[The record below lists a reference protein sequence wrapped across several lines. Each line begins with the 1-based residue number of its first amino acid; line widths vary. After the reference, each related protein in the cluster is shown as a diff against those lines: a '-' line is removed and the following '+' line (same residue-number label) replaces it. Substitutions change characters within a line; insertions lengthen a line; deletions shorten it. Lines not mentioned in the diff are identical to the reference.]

1 MTGRVLLWLLLLLLF
16 HEDYGCPLNGI
27 SFHNRKNEEQK
38 ENVGSWEACIVACI
52 ERDLDQSKVS
62 CNSWTWRKKDK
73 ICITMTSYGEQSQK
87 YPDNVS
93 GDMELCD
100 MSMISSSQTTSTPL
114 RCNPANYDENTT
126 CCMDSSKCELGEGPC
141 HSDSECSD
149 GLTCAQDNCDAS
161 IDASLDCCGHSTS
174 NSVTSTSQHIG
185 TQFASPNKMNDQLLY
200 EPNTDVVK
208 VGHYII
214 YNYTCITNNL
224 KNILGVPTAIS
235 QWTRI

>member
-38 ENVGSWEACIVACI
+38 ENVGSWEACIAACI

-62 CNSWTWRKKDK
+62 CNSWTWRKKDNV
-73 ICITMTSYGEQSQK
+73 CITMTSYGTKSGK

-93 GDMELCD
+93 GDMEKN
-100 MSMISSSQTTSTPL
+100 TS
-114 RCNPANYDENTT
+114 
-126 CCMDSSKCELGEGPC
+126 CCTDSSKCELGEGPC
-141 HSDSECSD
+141 HSDSECSGD
-149 GLTCAQDNCDAS
+149 LTCARENCAAWID
-161 IDASLDCCGHSTS
+161 DASLDCCGHLTS
-174 NSVTSTSQHIG
+174 NSAHFPGSSTSQHVDTPSLI
-185 TQFASPNKMNDQLLY
+185 QFASPNKMNDQPLY

-214 YNYTCITNNL
+214 YMHY
-224 KNILGVPTAIS
+224 K
-235 QWTRI
+235 